1 MTEIRDAIE
10 ADLVAI
16 TEITN
21 QVVAEGTAIWRDD
34 PVTVEDRASWLAQ
47 RLAEHHPVLVA
58 ETETGQV
65 AGFATFGEF
74 RPFPGYH
81 PTVEHSIH
89 LAEHHRGLGIGRQ
102 LLDALIGRA
111 IALGKEAM
119 IAGVDAATVG
129 SIRFHERAGFREVGH
144 LPRVGRKFGQPV
156 DLVLLQLD
164 LVETQSVVT
173 TSDTGMVVAVDH
185 VQLSMPTG
193 GEDRARAFYGDLLGL
208 PEVAKPAPLAADRG
222 GCWFASA
229 VAKVHLGV
237 EADFRPARKAHPAL
251 RVDGLGAL
259 VDRLRAAGV
268 TIVDDEPLAG
278 HDRVY
283 IDDPFGNRIE
293 LLEPH

>member
-1 MTEIRDAIE
+1 MTEIRDAVE
-10 ADLVAI
+10 ADLATI

-34 PVTVEDRASWLAQ
+34 PVTVEDRASWLARHQ
-47 RLAEHHPVLVA
+47 ADRHPVLVA
-58 ETETGQV
+58 EIETGEV

-89 LAEHHRGLGIGRQ
+89 LAERHRGLGIGRQ
-102 LLDALIGRA
+102 LLDALIARA
-111 IALGKEAM
+111 TALGKEAM

-129 SIRFHERAGFREVGH
+129 SIRFHERAGFRPVGQ
-144 LPRVGRKFGQPV
+144 LPRIGRKFGQPV
-156 DLVLLQLD
+156 DLILLQLD
-164 LVETQSVVT
+164 LVETQSVVHAT
-173 TSDTGMVVAVDH
+173 EAGTVVAVDH
-185 VQLSMPTG
+185 VQLAMPPG

-208 PEVAKPAPLAADRG
+208 PETAKPPHLAARG
-222 GCWFASA
+222 GCWFGGAG
-229 VAKVHLGV
+229 AKVHLGV

-251 RVDGLGAL
+251 RVDELGAL
-259 VDRLRAAGV
+259 VDRLRSAGV
-268 TIVDDEPLAG
+268 AIVDDEPLPG

-283 IDDPFGNRIE
+283 VDDPFGNRIE